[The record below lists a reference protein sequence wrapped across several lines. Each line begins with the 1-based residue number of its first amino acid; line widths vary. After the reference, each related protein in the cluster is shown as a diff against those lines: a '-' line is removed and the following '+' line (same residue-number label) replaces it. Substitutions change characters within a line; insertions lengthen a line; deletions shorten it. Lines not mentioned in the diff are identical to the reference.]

1 MFLQSLY
8 QDIDAL
14 THAGMHATEIW
25 ALMQRG
31 SQINGEL
38 SKEELKLLAKI
49 GATYCW
55 SVIVENDG
63 SVSSP

>member
-1 MFLQSLY
+1 MLECTLLKF
-8 QDIDAL
+8 
-14 THAGMHATEIW
+14 G

-55 SVIVENDG
+55 SVIVENDD